1 MAKRSDQE
9 EIKHC
14 FYQMNRVLT
23 WTLVVLIA
31 LVSAT
36 FWYLGYASTD
46 KYSIRIGLVLMGLAV
61 IFYKL
66 PYLSY
71 LFAKRRYKDS
81 QAARGIL
88 DQGWQSFNSWLE
100 RQ

>member
-23 WTLVVLIA
+23 WTLVVLVA

-36 FWYLGYASTD
+36 FWYLGYAATD
-46 KYSIRIGLVLMGLAV
+46 KYSTRIGLVLMGLAV

-66 PYLSY
+66 PYISY
-71 LFAKRRYKDS
+71 LFTKRRYKHS
-81 QAARGIL
+81 QAAPGIL
-88 DQGWQSFNSWLE
+88 DQGWKSFNSWLD
-100 RQ
+100 R